1 MNRRIMMITGGVL
14 VVMFGLWYVFG
25 FRSQSNDLDAARAG
39 EEVARTTNE
48 QLALRIS
55 QLKVARKGMPRL
67 TATLERLRRAVPE
80 DPNLAEFI
88 LQANEIAEES
98 GVDWLNIAP
107 TPPAVSE
114 TPALPAKIGLNITI
128 DGGYFQV
135 LDYLNRLSEL
145 PRIVIIDALSFTP
158 GEAEASGAPRMSA
171 VLTGRM
177 FSTKAGVA
185 AAEAAGTVGAGGPEA
200 TTTTVPGAPTTTQ
213 AGATTVP
220 VSTGGG

>member
-1 MNRRIMMITGGVL
+1 MNRRIVMIATGVL

-25 FRSQSNDLDAARAG
+25 FRSQSNELDAARAA
-39 EEVARTTNE
+39 EDQARTTNE
-48 QLALRIS
+48 QLELRIS
-55 QLKVARKGMPRL
+55 QLKVSRKNMPKL
-67 TATLERLRRAVPE
+67 SAGLERLRRAIPE

-88 LQANEIAEES
+88 LQANEIAEAS

-107 TPPAVSE
+107 APPA
-114 TPALPAKIGLNITI
+114 TGAAANLPATVGLNITV

-145 PRIVIIDALSFTP
+145 PRIVIIDSLSLTP

-177 FSTKAGVA
+177 FSTKGAP
-185 AAEAAGTVGAGGPEA
+185 AGTDAEGTSPSGDSA
-200 TTTTVPGAPTTTQ
+200 TTTTTVSGTTPTTT
-213 AGATTVP
+213 AP
-220 VSTGGG
+220 VATGG

>member
-1 MNRRIMMITGGVL
+1 MNRRIMMIAGGVL

-55 QLKVARKGMPRL
+55 QLKVARKGMPKL
-67 TATLERLRRAVPE
+67 TATIERLRRAVPE

-88 LQANEIAEES
+88 LQANEIADES

-107 TPPAVSE
+107 TPPSVSE

-177 FSTKAGVA
+177 FSTKAGAA
-185 AAEAAGTVGAGGPEA
+185 AAEAAGTVGAGG
-200 TTTTVPGAPTTTQ
+200 TGSTTTVPGAPTTTQ
-213 AGATTVP
+213 AGTTTVP

>member
-1 MNRRIMMITGGVL
+1 MNRRIVMIATGVL

-25 FRSQSNDLDAARAG
+25 FRSQSNELDAARAA
-39 EEVARTTNE
+39 EDQARTTNE
-48 QLALRIS
+48 QLELRIS
-55 QLKVARKGMPRL
+55 QLKVSRKNMPKL
-67 TATLERLRRAVPE
+67 SAALERLRRAIPE

-88 LQANEIAEES
+88 LQANEIAEAS

-107 TPPAVSE
+107 APPA
-114 TPALPAKIGLNITI
+114 TGAAANLPATVGLNITV

-145 PRIVIIDALSFTP
+145 PRIVIIDSLSLTP

-177 FSTKAGVA
+177 FSTKGAP
-185 AAEAAGTVGAGGPEA
+185 AGTDAEGTSPSGDSA
-200 TTTTVPGAPTTTQ
+200 TTTTTVSGTTPTTT
-213 AGATTVP
+213 AP
-220 VSTGGG
+220 VATGG